1 MKHTFPLAEAT
12 KAILRMEYLNPH
24 LIKDVTEKKY
34 STFEG
39 LNLGNEQLKTTI
51 QKKIV
56 IQEKVN
62 DTISEL
68 RSRMILTI

>member
-1 MKHTFPLAEAT
+1 MDA
-12 KAILRMEYLNPH
+12 
-24 LIKDVTEKKY
+24 TEKKY

-39 LNLGNEQLKTTI
+39 LNLMNEQLKTTI

>member
-1 MKHTFPLAEAT
+1 MDA
-12 KAILRMEYLNPH
+12 
-24 LIKDVTEKKY
+24 TEKKY

>member
-1 MKHTFPLAEAT
+1 MDA
-12 KAILRMEYLNPH
+12 
-24 LIKDVTEKKY
+24 TEKKY

-39 LNLGNEQLKTTI
+39 LNLGYEQLKTTI